1 MVRTVTS
8 GSITP
13 RNVGAEPMLSPRGT
27 PAWKL
32 PGAVVEKEG
41 EKVPEFLQKAAEL
54 KKKKEEADAKEKA
67 RLAEEAAAKA
77 EAEAAARSLAEA
89 EAAAAAA
96 RDRLR
101 QIEEEEAAQEAA
113 LAKAAADKLAMEAAR
128 EAALKAEAE
137 QRHAA
142 FMNTLLKCVPCIPQ
156 QRTALAHPATAG
168 SLATKKSDQKAS
180 VATAER
186 PKPKE
191 PPYLCN
197 LVLSELNGGSFV
209 TVWSR
214 AVPSDDALAFYEPLS
229 PPADW
234 RIERNG
240 GKSELCRGIGGPKA
254 RHAFY
259 AGWCS
264 FIKLAWQAQ
273 AQLTLRTHHAPMP
286 VAIFLI
292 DSTTKVP
299 DWWPRMASDGLWWPL
314 MASDGL

>member
-67 RLAEEAAAKA
+67 RLAEEAAVKA

-101 QIEEEEAAQEAA
+101 QMEEEEAAQEAA

-142 FMNTLLKCVPCIPQ
+142 FMNTLLKCVPCFPQ
-156 QRTALAHPATAG
+156 QPSAAHGRHAMAARAATQ
-168 SLATKKSDQKAS
+168 KSDPKGS
-180 VATAER
+180 GATAER

-209 TVWSR
+209 TFWSR
-214 AVPSDDALAFYEPLS
+214 ATPSDDALAFYEPLS

-234 RIERNG
+234 RIANG

-264 FIKLAWQAQ
+264 FIKLAWQAR
-273 AQLTLRTHHAPMP
+273 AQLTLRTQHTPMP
-286 VAIFLI
+286 VAVFLI

-299 DWWPRMASDGLWWPL
+299 E
-314 MASDGL
+314 